1 MTSLLLVEDL
11 SIVAVLRSE
20 RGMSQSQ
27 LAEAMGVRA
36 TAISRIERGLV
47 KMRPSTAVRLVE
59 AIHHAAPL
67 TDSDAHKLLKCL
79 GLGTSLWERVRKTD
93 SPSTMSAKEARAILV
108 HVLHRVG
115 LETFAALANGVIA
128 EAHDAQVRVV
138 KMVQPPERGEDGK
151 LYQTTVVRPAPDAA
165 HKQSTPAR
173 GKRKTS

>member
-1 MTSLLLVEDL
+1 MVVEDL
-11 SIVAVLRSE
+11 STMCKL
-20 RGMSQSQ
+20 
-27 LAEAMGVRA
+27 
-36 TAISRIERGLV
+36 RIERGLTQAEFGQRIGIGV
-47 KMRPSTAVRLVE
+47 SSISRIEANRAKPRPATALRIFE
-59 AIHHAAPL
+59 EMHFTAPL
-67 TDSDAHKLLKCL
+67 RDADATALLSELGLSPALWERHKRTDSD
-79 GLGTSLWERVRKTD
+79 
-93 SPSTMSAKEARAILV
+93 STMSQKEARAILV

-151 LYQTTVVRPAPDAA
+151 LYQTTVVRPAPKAA

>member
-1 MTSLLLVEDL
+1 MLVETL
-11 SIVAVLRSE
+11 SVVSRLRN
-20 RGMSQSQ
+20 
-27 LAEAMGVRA
+27 
-36 TAISRIERGLV
+36 ERGLSQAELGNRIGISNRSV
-47 KMRPSTAVRLVE
+47 SSIEIGTTKPRPSTALRIFEEL
-59 AIHHAAPL
+59 HFAAPL
-67 TDSDAHKLLKCL
+67 RDADAMALLSEL
-79 GLGTSLWERVRKTD
+79 GLSPALWERHRRTD
-93 SPSTMSAKEARAILV
+93 SESIMSQKEARAILV

-151 LYQTTVVRPAPDAA
+151 LYQTTVVRPAPKAD